1 MEIMMLSWEY
11 PPFSYGGLARHVQ
24 DLSEELV
31 NRGHSLH
38 IITQG
43 DNNIPETDELKGV
56 KIYRTRR
63 IKVGGNNF
71 VDDILHLNYQLL
83 EKAIEVKQQLGSVDL
98 VHAHDWLVFW
108 AGKVLKHSLKK
119 PLVYTIHAT
128 EYGRNQGIYDDM
140 QRYIND
146 LEWYACYEAWR
157 VIVCSNYMKNEVK
170 GLFQV
175 PEDKVEMISNGV
187 DINKYQDQADE
198 KFHRKYAHPEE
209 KIIFYVGR
217 IVREKGIQVLLRAVP
232 QILSKEEKIKFV
244 IAGKGPFLDSLKDHA
259 GYLGISD
266 KVYFT
271 GFISD
276 EERNKLYHIADAAVF
291 PSLYEPFGI
300 VALEA
305 MATRTPLITTTAG
318 GLDEFV
324 KHGENGLKVR
334 PDNPQQLADMIL
346 HVLNTPDK
354 SKEMAEKAYKFVR
367 ENYNWEKIAEK
378 TEGLYQEILREYK
391 DCDWKKKNKNS
402 SYVKSEKK
410 SYAYRYML

>member
-1 MEIMMLSWEY
+1 MKILMLSWEY
-11 PPFSYGGLARHVQ
+11 PPLSYGGLARHVQ
-24 DLSEELV
+24 DLSEAMASK
-31 NRGHSLH
+31 GHSLH

-43 DNNIPETDELKGV
+43 DNNIPEKEEINGV
-56 KIYRTRR
+56 MVYRTRR
-63 IKVGGNNF
+63 VKVGGNNF

-83 EKAIEVKQQLGSVDL
+83 ERAIEVKQKLGGVDL
-98 VHAHDWLVFW
+98 IHAHDWLVFW

-128 EYGRNQGIYDDM
+128 EYGRNQGIYNDM

-175 PEDKVEMISNGV
+175 PDDKVEMISNGV
-187 DINKYQDQADE
+187 NIENYQAKSDS
-198 KFHRKYAHPEE
+198 KFRSKYAHPEE
-209 KIIFYVGR
+209 KIVFYVGR

-232 QILSKEEKIKFV
+232 QILNQDEDVKFV
-244 IAGKGPFLDSLKDHA
+244 IAGKGPFLSSLKDHA
-259 GYLGISD
+259 GFLGINK

-276 EERNKLYHIADAAVF
+276 EERNKLYHAADTAVF

-305 MATRTPLITTTAG
+305 MATKTPVITTSAG

-324 KHGENGLKVR
+324 KHGINGLKVM
-334 PDNPQQLADMIL
+334 PDNPKQLADTIL
-346 HVLNTPDK
+346 HVLNNPDQC
-354 SKEMAEKAYKFVR
+354 KEMAEKAYKFVR
-367 ENYNWEKIAEK
+367 DKHNWEKIADQTEK
-378 TEGLYQEILREYK
+378 LYGKILSEYEN
-391 DCDWKKKNKNS
+391 CDWNKQNENK
-402 SYVKSEKK
+402 YINTRKK